1 MRRMRHPSHVV
12 SIAVY
17 DAVPDQQRLLAATLY
32 GLGCRTMPL
41 DCGSAAP
48 DKLAA
53 QLADTPP
60 DVLVWHLGEPKA
72 GQCASLLR
80 LLEGGS
86 LSQSGIVVATAVP
99 AQALSD
105 LGHMALAVTMLPAPY
120 TLNDLMCA
128 VNSAEQDRDV
138 AVRH

>member
-60 DVLVWHLGEPKA
+60 DVLVWHLGEPKV
-72 GQCASLLR
+72 LDYL
-80 LLEGGS
+80 
-86 LSQSGIVVATAVP
+86 
-99 AQALSD
+99 AQIGHRD
-105 LGHMALAVTMLPAPY
+105 PLGAP
-120 TLNDLMCA
+120 NID
-128 VNSAEQDRDV
+128 SPE
-138 AVRH
+138 